1 VTVTAFKRYQTFTPL
16 WSHPGFSTILGY
28 TDHFPEI
35 ELEYSVLYPRTSA
48 ILSPYPS
55 DPFRRE
61 KVGFW
66 GVHRIG
72 PQARGPSPE
81 QDPINEFLVHKR
93 EIVSQHKLRVHV
105 IHAPKVRF
113 DSNETARL
121 ATTTRT
127 LPIPESGPSI
137 SNQTL
142 LIRRKTVHNRTT
154 IIEVVA
160 TYEHTGAGP
169 MSARSL

>member
-1 VTVTAFKRYQTFTPL
+1 L
-16 WSHPGFSTILGY
+16 LMSSCDLGMSDRDPY
-28 TDHFPEI
+28 RD
-35 ELEYSVLYPRTSA
+35 YDVSDYPRNITDRA
-48 ILSPYPS
+48 RGFG
-55 DPFRRE
+55 DP
-61 KVGFW
+61 
-66 GVHRIG
+66 HCTG
-72 PQARGPSPE
+72 PQARGPSPA
-81 QDPINEFLVHKR
+81 QNPINEFLVHKR
-93 EIVSQHKLRVHV
+93 EIVPQHKFCVHV

-137 SNQTL
+137 SNQNL

-169 MSARSL
+169 MSKRSL